1 MKGKRK
7 EILREELHQR
17 LKKASVLIKFI
28 RNTEWQNCFLK
39 PTLQVIKLLK
49 TPLDASL
56 HKRYLQSF
64 ACIQYA

>member
-1 MKGKRK
+1 MLVFETGGFKGKRI

-49 TPLDASL
+49 HLFGCEFT
-56 HKRYLQSF
+56 
-64 ACIQYA
+64 